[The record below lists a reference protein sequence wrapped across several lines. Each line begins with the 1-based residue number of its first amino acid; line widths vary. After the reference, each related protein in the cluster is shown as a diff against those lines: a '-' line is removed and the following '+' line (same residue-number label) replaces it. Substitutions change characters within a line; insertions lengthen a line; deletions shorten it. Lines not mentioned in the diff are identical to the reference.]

1 MNTELTAEIVAP
13 VPFRTDD
20 AVGVP
25 DARWYAAIVNARH
38 EKSVSGKL
46 DGLGIENYIA
56 TQKELHIWKYGKRR
70 MIDRIVIPSIVFV
83 HCTEKERRNLVNL
96 PFIYRFMVNRSS
108 DSGKLGK
115 PVAVISDAEINKL
128 KFMLGQSDYPVEFL
142 PTIFKVNDNVRV
154 IRGKLAGLEGEI
166 QENSDGTHRLVVSLS
181 LLGGA
186 TVFIDPKDVEK
197 I

>member
-1 MNTELTAEIVAP
+1 MRQY
-13 VPFRTDD
+13 PFALSD

-46 DGLGIENYIA
+46 DGLGIENYVA

-83 HCTEKERRNLVNL
+83 HCTEKERRNIVNL

-142 PTIFKVNDNVRV
+142 PTIFKVNDNVRDNPRKTRQV
-154 IRGKLAGLEGEI
+154 LKERSRKIPTGHIALLSA
-166 QENSDGTHRLVVSLS
+166 S